1 MAVGEVVDEEVAALV
16 VGVVVVA
23 VSIAVAE
30 VEGQ

>member
-16 VGVVVVA
+16 VGVAVVA